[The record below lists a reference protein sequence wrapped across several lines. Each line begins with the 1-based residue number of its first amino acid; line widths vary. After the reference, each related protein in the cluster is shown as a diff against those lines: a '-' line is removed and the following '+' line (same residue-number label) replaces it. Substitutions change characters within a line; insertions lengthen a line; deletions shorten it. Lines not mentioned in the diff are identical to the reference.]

1 MENLNNN
8 FLAIPF
14 SSTERDVFRKN
25 GFSPFLALHEVF
37 DNKYTVIESGS
48 PKVRSMN
55 FEDISRIT
63 ENTIASRQYLGD
75 EKYNKL
81 FAVGGEHY
89 WIAFSNGGDS
99 GLHFV
104 RGYWQ
109 GDILAGGYYIEFGI
123 RVVISLNSDLKTSGM
138 DLEGIWQLE
147 M

>member
-1 MENLNNN
+1 MNNA

-25 GFSPFLALHEVF
+25 GFSPFLTLHEVF
-37 DNKYTVIESGS
+37 DNKYTVIESVS

-55 FEDISRIT
+55 FEDISRVT
-63 ENTIASRQYLGD
+63 KNTIASRQYLGD

-81 FAVGGEHY
+81 FAVGGDHY
-89 WIAFSNGGDS
+89 WIAFSNSGDS

-109 GDILAGGYYIEFGI
+109 GDILNGGYYCEFGI
-123 RVVISLNSDLKTSGM
+123 RPVTSLKSDLKASGM
-138 DLEGIWQLE
+138 GLDGIWQLE
-147 M
+147 I